1 MPDVVDSRFQPLGLG
16 CRGEFRVQQ
25 KQGSRVF
32 MWKFAFMFV
41 RNAIALAG
49 TILIF
54 LVAFELP
61 KGQSLSLLCSAFLY
75 GITVGLV
82 TTIVETYRKRRK

>member
-1 MPDVVDSRFQPLGLG
+1 
-16 CRGEFRVQQ
+16 
-25 KQGSRVF
+25 
-32 MWKFAFMFV
+32 MFV

-82 TTIVETYRKRRK
+82 TTIVEAYRKRRK